1 MINLVLMLL
10 VPSLPQLLHS
20 VSIGS
25 SSWMKVVLLH
35 TLSLYLSLCL
45 ARDLFQILSL
55 FHCKTV
61 LEQIQPQLEVTD

>member
-35 TLSLYLSLCL
+35 TLYLSLCL

-55 FHCKTV
+55 FHCKTI